1 MNLIRKIPLAEKLG
15 VTPRT
20 VADRAKSGA
29 LPPPIYIA
37 GIPYWNLDELDN
49 FVQQK
54 MAERPAKSAA

>member
-1 MNLIRKIPLAEKLG
+1 VNLIRKIPLAEKLG

-20 VADRAKSGA
+20 VADRVRNGS

-37 GIPYWNLDELDN
+37 SIPYWNLDELDA

-54 MAERPAKSAA
+54 MAERPTKNAA